1 MLRVRP
7 LLKPHLQQ
15 SKPLLSN
22 HTQHRLHLLVQLPV
36 QRQLLLR
43 DQLAKLPLFLLQH
56 QLLLLRVLNLLRLHP
71 CNLHRPHQPNRLL
84 HQLLHHLHRQ
94 RHALRSLLE

>member
-7 LLKPHLQQ
+7 LLKQHLQQ

-22 HTQHRLHLLVQLPV
+22 RTQRRLHLLVQLPV

-43 DQLAKLPLFLLQH
+43 DQWAKLPQFLLRRR
-56 QLLLLRVLNLLRLHP
+56 LLLLRLSNLWLLRL
-71 CNLHRPHQPNRLL
+71 CNLGRPH
-84 HQLLHHLHRQ
+84 
-94 RHALRSLLE
+94 

>member
-7 LLKPHLQQ
+7 LLKQHLQQ

-22 HTQHRLHLLVQLPV
+22 HTQRRLHLLVQLPV

-43 DQLAKLPLFLLQH
+43 DQWAKLPLFLLRRR
-56 QLLLLRVLNLLRLHP
+56 LLLLRLSNLWLLRL
-71 CNLHRPHQPNRLL
+71 CNLGRPH
-84 HQLLHHLHRQ
+84 
-94 RHALRSLLE
+94 